1 MSQAEIQAEVL
12 FQEWLDQA
20 MQNPGLS
27 RELWAQRASECGD
40 AVSAEFDLLCSRFLN
55 PTELIRPGRAL
66 GDFRLVRHLGSGAY
80 GGVWEA
86 VQMTLN
92 RSVALKFLHPVVAL
106 SPLAGERLR
115 QEAEAAAQV
124 NHVNVVTVFGIGHEK
139 GLDFLVTELVEGGET
154 LTEFQGDLKQL
165 LRLFHQ
171 AVLGL
176 TACLKSGVQHCDLK
190 ASNLLLTPDGQLKVG
205 DFGIAHLMD
214 DDIQEEL
221 PSVGQMLE
229 TLTSSFKDA
238 LRKIPNVNKRR
249 RGKAFLALLNEFRQL
264 KNIKEKPDVLLRQAE
279 AALLLRSISYSRVTE
294 PQTLF
299 LGGMTLALTLIFSL
313 AVLFPLPAQNQC
325 LKTDDTLDGF
335 VEILNPTFALGD
347 NYTFEVWV
355 DAGSSHIAVPLMS
368 AGSGGVCMPW
378 YHHTNSDVDSSGVP
392 HGGIAS
398 ANNYACSGSHYF
410 YSKDNERTTWRHYAI
425 SSSNGVHTH
434 YVNGIYAGTSPV
446 MNTPNAN
453 QDFFFGL
460 LVEPHLA
467 TILRINGGLV
477 TMN

>member
-1 MSQAEIQAEVL
+1 VSQAEIQAEVL

-229 TLTSSFKDA
+229 TLTSI
-238 LRKIPNVNKRR
+238 LRTPC
-249 RGKAFLALLNEFRQL
+249 A
-264 KNIKEKPDVLLRQAE
+264 
-279 AALLLRSISYSRVTE
+279 RS
-294 PQTLF
+294 
-299 LGGMTLALTLIFSL
+299 
-313 AVLFPLPAQNQC
+313 
-325 LKTDDTLDGF
+325 
-335 VEILNPTFALGD
+335 
-347 NYTFEVWV
+347 
-355 DAGSSHIAVPLMS
+355 LMS
-368 AGSGGVCMPW
+368 
-378 YHHTNSDVDSSGVP
+378 TN
-392 HGGIAS
+392 A
-398 ANNYACSGSHYF
+398 AA
-410 YSKDNERTTWRHYAI
+410 ERRFW
-425 SSSNGVHTH
+425 
-434 YVNGIYAGTSPV
+434 
-446 MNTPNAN
+446 
-453 QDFFFGL
+453 L
-460 LVEPHLA
+460 C
-467 TILRINGGLV
+467 
-477 TMN
+477 